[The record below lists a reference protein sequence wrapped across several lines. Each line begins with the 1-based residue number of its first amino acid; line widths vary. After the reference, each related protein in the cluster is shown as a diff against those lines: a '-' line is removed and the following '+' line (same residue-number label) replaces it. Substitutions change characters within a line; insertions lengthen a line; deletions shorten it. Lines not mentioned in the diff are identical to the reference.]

1 MHGNIRSI
9 LKKVESSRSFY
20 SLVGLLGL
28 MLLAGVF
35 IPEFRTISNFVTVLR
50 QSCVLLMLSCGL
62 TAVILT
68 GNMDLSVGATA
79 GLAGCVCAKLMKAG
93 SPLSLVVLAGIAIG
107 LIVGIFNGFLVG
119 SVKLPSF
126 IATYGSKWVLEGLA
140 IIIMAGSVIYD
151 LPEGFTWFGVG
162 YIGPI
167 PVIIIFALLL
177 VLVIWFLLERT
188 VIGRYIIA
196 TGANSEAAR
205 YSAIPTNR
213 VLLLAYALSGVC
225 AGFAGIIITARLNAA
240 EASMGSAYGLQTT
253 AAVIVGGTSI
263 MGGEGGVAGT
273 VIGAILLTVITNVM
287 NLIGITSDA
296 QSLVIGVVI
305 IAMVAIDSLSRIRR
319 KNVIGKV
326 EEA

>member
-1 MHGNIRSI
+1 MHGNIRLI

-93 SPLSLVVLAGIAIG
+93 SPLSLVVL
-107 LIVGIFNGFLVG
+107 
-119 SVKLPSF
+119 
-126 IATYGSKWVLEGLA
+126 
-140 IIIMAGSVIYD
+140 
-151 LPEGFTWFGVG
+151 
-162 YIGPI
+162 
-167 PVIIIFALLL
+167 
-177 VLVIWFLLERT
+177 
-188 VIGRYIIA
+188 
-196 TGANSEAAR
+196 
-205 YSAIPTNR
+205 
-213 VLLLAYALSGVC
+213 
-225 AGFAGIIITARLNAA
+225 AGIIITARLNAA

>member
-1 MHGNIRSI
+1 MCIRD
-9 LKKVESSRSFY
+9 R
-20 SLVGLLGL
+20 
-28 MLLAGVF
+28 
-35 IPEFRTISNFVTVLR
+35 
-50 QSCVLLMLSCGL
+50 
-62 TAVILT
+62 
-68 GNMDLSVGATA
+68 
-79 GLAGCVCAKLMKAG
+79 
-93 SPLSLVVLAGIAIG
+93 
-107 LIVGIFNGFLVG
+107 
-119 SVKLPSF
+119 
-126 IATYGSKWVLEGLA
+126 
-140 IIIMAGSVIYD
+140 
-151 LPEGFTWFGVG
+151 FGVG